1 MRYFAVTK
9 DTEKMVEQD
18 STVPDPRKTELEPSR
33 LEEIIGWIFPAQIA
47 AAGYV
52 IGTELMQWY
61 LIGFVLTIAIA
72 ASLPARA
79 LGEEAQRPGV
89 PTLLIV
95 QIGKF
100 ILDFQTRF
108 FTPRPLVQPQRQK
121 FIDDDEEEYWVSRGI
136 PLDDF
141 CKTVDNEFSI
151 IRDDGETIA
160 GGTWLTPEA
169 VNKEYEKILKAES
182 GTESRSMEY
191 LGRLRERLEM
201 WKTRIYWGLGLGFLI
216 YLFQHPLIW
225 AAQVLLSFIGW

>member
-47 AAGYV
+47 ASGYV
-52 IGTELMQWY
+52 IGTEWMQWY
-61 LIGFVLTIAIA
+61 MIGFVLTIAIA

-108 FTPRPLVQPQRQK
+108 FTPRPLIQPQHQK
-121 FIDDDEEEYWVSRGI
+121 FIDGDGEEYWVSRGI
-136 PLDDF
+136 PLDEF

-151 IRDDGETIA
+151 RREDGETIA
-160 GGTWLTPEA
+160 GGTWLTPET
-169 VNKEYEKILKAES
+169 VDKEHEKLLKAES
-182 GTESRSMEY
+182 GTGSRSVEY
-191 LGRLRERLEM
+191 LGRLRKRLEL
-201 WKTRIYWGLGLGFLI
+201 WKTRIRWGIGLGFLI
-216 YLFQHPLIW
+216 YLFQHPLVW
-225 AAQVLLSFIGW
+225 AAQILLSFIGW